1 VTLRNLPRPAF
12 ISLFTLACL
21 ASSSLC
27 FASSSYPKRIKT
39 RWAISFDLPAAGK
52 DGCLLCH
59 SVEAGGLNTAIKPF
73 ATTLRQKYNL
83 SGADDDA
90 LLLALD
96 KDKNNTDD
104 SDRDGF
110 SDYEE
115 IATAGTDPNDAK
127 DKPAPPDP
135 DPDPDPDPSPGAG
148 GETGTAG
155 GANGASGGAP
165 GAGGA
170 PAAGGSPEEPEPEFC
185 TPELK
190 IYPTAGYG
198 CQIGAGAPQ
207 SVPLLAVVLGGLGF
221 FARRA
226 RARRRL

>member
-115 IATAGTDPNDAK
+115 IATAGRTVENGRNRRHFSIERPGTRPSRSDEVELDATS
-127 DKPAPPDP
+127 
-135 DPDPDPDPSPGAG
+135 SPGKSPGLIARG
-148 GETGTAG
+148 RLVA
-155 GANGASGGAP
+155 AS
-165 GAGGA
+165 
-170 PAAGGSPEEPEPEFC
+170 
-185 TPELK
+185 
-190 IYPTAGYG
+190 
-198 CQIGAGAPQ
+198 
-207 SVPLLAVVLGGLGF
+207 
-221 FARRA
+221 RA
-226 RARRRL
+226 RTPRPPVRRTSAPRGCRKR